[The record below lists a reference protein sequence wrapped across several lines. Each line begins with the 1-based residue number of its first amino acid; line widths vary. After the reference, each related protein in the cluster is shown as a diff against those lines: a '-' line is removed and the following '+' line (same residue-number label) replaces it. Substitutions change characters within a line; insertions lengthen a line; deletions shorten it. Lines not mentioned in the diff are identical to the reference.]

1 MKVYVVGQYDGR
13 VNVFYKKKDAIKF
26 MTDAGFRRTK
36 RDSNIFTL
44 EDDLDS
50 ISEYECVLNECEVK

>member
-1 MKVYVVGQYDGR
+1 MKHLGCCLTKGTASLLVGQYFQR
-13 VNVFYKKKDAIKF
+13 E
-26 MTDAGFRRTK
+26 RRLMLTK